1 MFRIIHSL
9 RKHKG
14 QAMVEFVLVFLI
26 LVIIALGIAQFSMIL
41 SVQIAVTNA
50 AREGARAAAVKTP
63 MSDVQTIVLNS
74 IGGHVFRDTSLTPTV
89 TISPSSYSGMD
100 AGDSITV
107 TLTNVRVKAIVP
119 VPSFDNF
126 APGTTAIIEK
136 DTPFV
141 LSGTSTM
148 RYEYR
153 P

>member
-1 MFRIIHSL
+1 MSRLYKLL
-9 RKHKG
+9 RKRKG

-26 LVIIALGIAQFSMIL
+26 LVIIVLGIAQFSMIL

-63 MSDVQTIVLNS
+63 MAEVQTIVLDS
-74 IGGHVFRDTSLTPTV
+74 IGGHVFRDTTITPTV
-89 TISPSSYSGMD
+89 SITPSSYSGMK
-100 AGDSITV
+100 AGDNITV
-107 TLTNVRVKAIVP
+107 TLSNVRVKAIVP

-126 APGTTAIIEK
+126 APGASAIIEK

-141 LSGTSTM
+141 LQGTSTM